1 MDGGIGSLCQGMINC
16 KCKPTIF
23 IQPMTKWG
31 SCLNIGFHSNSLTLR
46 GAEVALF
53 DYAYHNQALLHNKS
67 FVFYKKQLQSDSNVI
82 AKFQQ
87 HFPVFGYESIEELE
101 VLAKEHHLDLMYFI
115 KSGERDSNILTGV
128 PCAIHAVFPVAPDQ
142 FHGDRYAFV
151 SQWLAK
157 EYSNQKLPFV
167 PHMIDLPE
175 VAGDLRDQLH
185 IPQTATVLGCYGGSD
200 SFNLT
205 FVHEVI
211 LKVLQQRPDLYFVFM
226 NIAPFAS
233 HERLLFLPGNS
244 DMHYKMQFINTCD
257 GMIHARGIG
266 ESFGIACGEFSIKGK
281 PVITYAFSPQRSH
294 IEILGDKGIFYQG
307 RKDLEQILLSFNR
320 QMQLQKN
327 WDAYSEHFSPAVV
340 MKKFNEVFIKGNP
353 IPLLGFWD
361 RLNLRKFRFL
371 RKIRH
376 LRKKL
381 CL

>member
-1 MDGGIGSLCQGMINC
+1 M
-16 KCKPTIF
+16 
-23 IQPMTKWG
+23 
-31 SCLNIGFHSNSLTLR
+31 NIGFHSNSLTLR

-53 DYAYHNQALLHNKS
+53 DYAFHNQNLLHNQS
-67 FVFYKKQLQSDSNVI
+67 FIFYKKQLTSDPNVI
-82 AKFQQ
+82 AKFQK
-87 HFPVFGYESIEELE
+87 HFPVFAYESMEELE
-101 VLAKEHHLDLMYFI
+101 TLAKANHLDLMYFI
-115 KSGERDSNILTGV
+115 KSGERDANILKNV

-175 VAGDLRDQLH
+175 VAGDLRAQLH
-185 IPQTATVLGCYGGSD
+185 IPGEATVLACYGGSD

-211 LKVLQQRPDLYFVFM
+211 LEVLQQRSDLYFVFM
-226 NIAPFAS
+226 NITPFAS
-233 HERLLFLPGNS
+233 HDRLIFLPGNS
-244 DMHYKMQFINTCD
+244 DMNLKMQLINTCD

-307 RKDLEQILLSFNR
+307 RKDLKHILLGFTR
-320 QMQLQKN
+320 QIQFQKN
-327 WDAYSEHFSPAVV
+327 WDAYSEHFSPAAV
-340 MKKFNEVFIKGNP
+340 MQKFNEIFIQAGKHSA
-353 IPLLGFWD
+353 IPTLGWWD
-361 RLNLRKFRFL
+361 RLALTKYRFL
-371 RKIRH
+371 RKIRN

-381 CL
+381 YL